1 MIDLSYEFFTLK
13 ALSLH
18 LLNLGAPPVSQ
29 EGEKRKIYWIIPSNA
44 S

>member
-18 LLNLGAPPVSQ
+18 LLNLGAPLVSQ
-29 EGEKRKIYWIIPSNA
+29 EGEARNIDWIRDPN
-44 S
+44 

>member
-1 MIDLSYEFFTLK
+1 MIDLSYEFFSLK

-29 EGEKRKIYWIIPSNA
+29 EGEERNIDWIRDPN
-44 S
+44 